1 MHASVIV
8 YIMLI
13 RSAHMYITSALHL
26 PTYMSLSPVLDLVP
40 FAMYID
46 LQPSCATTGDGLYEG
61 LSWLHTKLTEKQVR
75 KSVTKPISEVK
86 ESTTEKNG
94 LISSW
99 FSSVASYFT
108 KSSVAVTA

>member
-1 MHASVIV
+1 M
-8 YIMLI
+8 
-13 RSAHMYITSALHL
+13 
-26 PTYMSLSPVLDLVP
+26 
-40 FAMYID
+40 
-46 LQPSCATTGDGLYEG
+46 
-61 LSWLHTKLTEKQVR
+61 K

-108 KSSVAVTA
+108 KGRRSVAVTA